1 MKNSSVKSKSLRKR
15 AEDKLGA
22 DKSIY
27 YSETLSYAKTQ
38 SILHELQVHQI
49 ELTMQNDELQ
59 LALTEMREHKERLNN
74 IVKYTPAGYFCIDPE
89 GLFIDVNDAW
99 LRMFGYKSP
108 VEVIGKH
115 FSIIQV
121 DSGFDEAHKHLAI
134 LLSGEAIPCGEFSC
148 RRKDGS
154 VGYHTFSAHPVVHAD
169 KIVRLEWFIIDIS
182 DRIRLEEE
190 KLILQQQFQQ
200 SQKLESLGVLAGGIA
215 HDFNN
220 ILQIITGH
228 CYLLKT
234 DCETA
239 ESCLSFIESS
249 AERAAV
255 LCRQMLAYAGQTT
268 LTPCQVIMWLLVD
281 EVVHTL
287 QATIKQSVVIKTN
300 YSPKTSPIIADANQI
315 RQVVTSLITNASE
328 AIGKEQGEIH
338 VSLSDVTIITGKVV
352 KDYLGKAIPAD
363 NYLCLEVTDTGCG
376 MDKETKRRIF
386 EPFYTTKFT
395 GRGLGMSAVLGILKA
410 HKGSIQ
416 LSSYLGKGSTFKIY
430 LPVETSEPAGDE
442 SLKAGC

>member
-1 MKNSSVKSKSLRKR
+1 
-15 AEDKLGA
+15 
-22 DKSIY
+22 
-27 YSETLSYAKTQ
+27 
-38 SILHELQVHQI
+38 
-49 ELTMQNDELQ
+49 
-59 LALTEMREHKERLNN
+59 
-74 IVKYTPAGYFCIDPE
+74 
-89 GLFIDVNDAW
+89 
-99 LRMFGYKSP
+99 
-108 VEVIGKH
+108 
-115 FSIIQV
+115 
-121 DSGFDEAHKHLAI
+121 
-134 LLSGEAIPCGEFSC
+134 
-148 RRKDGS
+148 
-154 VGYHTFSAHPVVHAD
+154 
-169 KIVRLEWFIIDIS
+169 
-182 DRIRLEEE
+182 
-190 KLILQQQFQQ
+190 
-200 SQKLESLGVLAGGIA
+200 
-215 HDFNN
+215 
-220 ILQIITGH
+220 
-228 CYLLKT
+228 
-234 DCETA
+234 
-239 ESCLSFIESS
+239 
-249 AERAAV
+249 
-255 LCRQMLAYAGQTT
+255 
-268 LTPCQVIMWLLVD
+268 MWLLVD

-338 VSLSDVTIITGKVV
+338 VSLSDVTILTGKVV